1 MGYSNI
7 DASILPEDKTTI
19 KASIDSEKTKMPF
32 LVNLTPSERH
42 DLRKMGANRL
52 SYVSDLNLAANTN
65 QQALP
70 KNFDLTGYNKKV
82 KLFEDLKE
90 IYSWMTPLYEGLES
104 TLMAVGSEVMT
115 LSDSAYAHLKV
126 EAEKSK
132 DQNLN
137 AVVKQIGE
145 QLKQHNKSL
154 KSKAAGQ

>member
-7 DASILPEDKTTI
+7 DASLLPEDKTAI

-32 LVNLTPSERH
+32 LVNLTPAERH

-52 SYVSDLNLAANTN
+52 SYVSDLNLAANAN
-65 QQALP
+65 QQVLP

-90 IYSWMTPLYEGLES
+90 IYLWMTPLYEGLES

-137 AVVKQIGE
+137 AVVKKIAE

-154 KSKAAGQ
+154 RSKAAGQ